1 MLILPADLFYLYE
14 SAIIGR

>member
-1 MLILPADLFYLYE
+1 MLILPAELFYLYE